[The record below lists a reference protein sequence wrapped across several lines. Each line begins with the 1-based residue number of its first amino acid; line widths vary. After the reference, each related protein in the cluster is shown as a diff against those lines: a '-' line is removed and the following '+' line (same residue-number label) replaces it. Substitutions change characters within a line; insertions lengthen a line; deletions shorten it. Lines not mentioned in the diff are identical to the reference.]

1 MIRKASLIRGLCC
14 AALAAGVARS
24 PLPAQPIPLA
34 AEQQVNEVTASSDF
48 EPAIGV
54 SAGGDLLVVWSRLNG
69 DGDGTGLFGRHTPAG
84 DPAEDEFALNFFT
97 ASSQSQPDLDMNGS
111 RDFSV
116 VWSSLNQASAS
127 SSFDLIARQSSAD
140 GTVLPGEFLA
150 EEVTTDGIS
159 DPAVA
164 SDAADGFVTAWLRSQ
179 TVFARQFD
187 GGGFAGG
194 ELTVAVGSVNM
205 RSPDVGVDG
214 QRGFVVVWEDA
225 DSDESGIW
233 GRIYDES
240 GANPSAIFRVNLVE
254 TGGQSEPRVAMAANG
269 EFVVVWVKSILPSVS
284 IEGRRFRRD
293 GTPVGGDFPIS
304 PDDGNQHFSAAVD
317 GHADGSFVVVWN
329 RQVPVRTVRRPGLEG
344 DGGATRVFSRE
355 YQRTARP
362 VDAAFEESSQ
372 PGVDTQKAPV
382 VGVGGKLWITAWVAP
397 DADGDGIYS
406 RAYLRRAVFADDF
419 EGAAASEAWSAVV
432 P

>member
-1 MIRKASLIRGLCC
+1 MIRKAYLIRGLCC
-14 AALAAGVARS
+14 AVLAAGAALS
-24 PLPAQPIPLA
+24 PLPAQPIPLG
-34 AEQQVNEVTASSDF
+34 AEQQVNEVTTSSDF

-54 SAGGDLLVVWSRLNG
+54 SAAGDLLVVWSRLNG

-97 ASSQSQPDLDMNGS
+97 SNSQSQPDLDMNGG

-159 DPAVA
+159 EPAVA
-164 SDAADGFVTAWLRSQ
+164 SDAADGFVTVWSRLQS
-179 TVFARQFD
+179 VFARQFD

-194 ELTVAVGSVNM
+194 ELPVAVGSVNL
-205 RSPDVGVDG
+205 RSPDVGVDA
-214 QRGFVVVWEDA
+214 QRGFVVVWEDS
-225 DSDESGIW
+225 DSDDSGIW
-233 GRIYDES
+233 GRIYEES

-254 TGGQSEPRVAMAANG
+254 TGRQSEPRVAVAGNG
-269 EFVVVWVKSILPSVS
+269 EFVVVWVESILPAVSVK
-284 IEGRRFRRD
+284 GRRFRRD

-304 PDDGNQHFSAAVD
+304 PDDGNQHFSVAID
-317 GHADGSFVVVWN
+317 GHADGSFVVVWK
-329 RQVPVRTVRRPGLEG
+329 RQVPGGTVRRPGLEG
-344 DGGATRVFSRE
+344 DGGATRIFSRE

-382 VGVGGKLWITAWVAP
+382 VGVGDRLWITAWAAP

-406 RAYLRRAVFADDF
+406 RAYLRRAIFADDF
-419 EGAAASEAWSAVV
+419 EGAALDEAWSSII